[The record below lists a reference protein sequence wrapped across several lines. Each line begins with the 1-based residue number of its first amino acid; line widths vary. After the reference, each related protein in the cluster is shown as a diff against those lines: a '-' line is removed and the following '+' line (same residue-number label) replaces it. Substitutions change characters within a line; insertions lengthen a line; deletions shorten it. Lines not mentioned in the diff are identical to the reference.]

1 MDLKEIGTLDSALW
15 ALIYTSSSDMI
26 GDWKNCTE
34 EEMVNYHHGFGT
46 WIGTWIRNE
55 FGLWTDGKLVSYF
68 NGIGIYHADDMSGII
83 LTSMWRKLHCKD
95 IRLEEQIKWYRDFWT
110 NQNINPDTLS
120 PNK

>member
-1 MDLKEIGTLDSALW
+1 MINLKAIGTLDKATW
-15 ALIYTSSSDMI
+15 ALIYTSPSDTI

-46 WIGTWIRNE
+46 WIRNE
-55 FGLWTDGKLVSYF
+55 FGLWHDGKLVSYF
-68 NGIGIYHADDMSGII
+68 NSIGIYHADDMSGII
-83 LTSMWRKLHCKD
+83 LTSLHRSLHCKD

-110 NQNINPDTLS
+110 NQNINPDTML